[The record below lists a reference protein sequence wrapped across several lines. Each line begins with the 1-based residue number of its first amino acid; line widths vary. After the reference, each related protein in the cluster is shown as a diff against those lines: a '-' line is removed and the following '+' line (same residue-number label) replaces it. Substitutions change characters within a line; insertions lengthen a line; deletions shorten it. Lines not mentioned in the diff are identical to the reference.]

1 MFFAKKSKGFCIEF
15 GDHTV
20 RVARMNQAAAP
31 LVVEDLREFATE
43 DADGLASWL
52 KTTEGKGPTGLVHAT
67 CGVFPGKRI
76 VRRQT
81 LDLKRV
87 KEPAYFTEIYNQQFR
102 VEADKYV
109 FKALNSED
117 GSDYDPA
124 KAGNN
129 KEVLFCGL
137 PSEEVDKTQ
146 DKLLEMGIYPECFE
160 LGTVSTLGGLCHYQK
175 FKETKT
181 PVLLL
186 EFGAEN
192 TQSYIL
198 SSDGVEI
205 SRPLGSGVAS
215 MIPMVQKELGLKDEE
230 SAKKLFYSNTFDF
243 TSMGPTLTK
252 KLLKELQSSIG
263 FYEVQTGQSIGAVLC
278 TQLPGTLNWLASAM
292 AGALGVSLYKME
304 LKPWLESLQIQIPDS
319 VTPHA
324 PDENWIGLFSL
335 MASYNST
342 NGVTPTVEQKK

>member
-20 RVARMNQAAAP
+20 RAARFSQATAP
-31 LVVEDLREFATE
+31 MVVEELREFA
-43 DADGLASWL
+43 ADDKDSLLGWI
-52 KTTEGKGPTGLVHAT
+52 KMTDGKGPTGLIHTT
-67 CGVFPGKRI
+67 CGVYPTKRV
-76 VRRQT
+76 VRRHT

-109 FKALNSED
+109 FRVLNSED
-117 GSDYDPA
+117 GSEYDVA
-124 KAGNN
+124 KGGNN
-129 KEVLFCGL
+129 KEMLFCGL
-137 PSEEVDKTQ
+137 PSEEIDNTQ
-146 DKLLEMGIYPECFE
+146 DKLLEMGIYPEHFE
-160 LGTVSTLGGLCHYQK
+160 LGSVATLGGLCQYQK
-175 FKETKT
+175 FKETKA

-215 MIPMVQKELGLKDEE
+215 MIPIVQKELGLKDEE

-252 KLLKELQSSIG
+252 KLLKELQSAIG
-263 FYEVQTGQSIGAVLC
+263 FYEVQTGQSVSAVLC
-278 TQLPGTLNWLASAM
+278 TQLPSTLNWLATAM
-292 AGALGVSLYKME
+292 AGALGVPLYKME
-304 LKPWLESLQIQIPDS
+304 LKPWLESLQINVPDS
-319 VTPHA
+319 VTPNA

-335 MASYNST
+335 MASYNS
-342 NGVTPTVEQKK
+342 NVPAPADQKK